1 MENLRKSGILLH
13 PTSLPSIYG
22 IGDLGRSA
30 YEFIDFLYEAGQ
42 SIWQVLPL
50 GPTGFKDSP
59 YQSYSAFA
67 GNYYLIS
74 PDLLLK
80 EHLLT
85 EKDFENTPDFSSKN
99 VEYGKAIEY
108 KMPLL
113 KKAFNRFTKTVQTN
127 KDYIQFKKDNSF
139 WLDNCCLF
147 AALKDYY
154 IEKRK
159 NEFESE
165 DLKKFRTLTK
175 DFLSENVQNDY
186 YYGAVWVTWEKDVIN
201 RDKQTL
207 EKFSS
212 LLKNEM
218 EFYAFLQYVF
228 FKQWHALKQYAH
240 KKDIS
245 IIGDIPIFVAWDSA
259 DVWENKELFYLNEN
273 GFPEKCAGVPPDYF
287 SPTGQLW
294 GNPLYNWDKHKKG
307 GYLWWINRIKN
318 SLKLTDIIRIDH
330 FRGFESYYAIP
341 LGMPDATTGQWIK
354 GPGEDFF
361 NAVKKE
367 LGSCPFIAED
377 LGIIT
382 DEVVSLRLKAA
393 LPGMKILQFA
403 FDDSENNDYLPHNY
417 EKNCVVYTGTH
428 DNDTSRGWYENTSD
442 FCRDYLRRYMNTD
455 GSNPSWDLIRLAF
468 SSCANTAIFPLQ
480 DVLAISSEGRMNT
493 PGTENGNW
501 TWRFGQNDLKIEYA
515 LTLKYFNK
523 IFKRNQK
530 SNQKNKQ

>member
-13 PTSLPSIYG
+13 PTSLPSQYG
-22 IGDLGRSA
+22 IGDLGREC
-30 YEFIDFLYEAGQ
+30 YDFIDFLHQSGQ

-74 PDLLLK
+74 PDILLK
-80 EHLLT
+80 DSLLT
-85 EKDFENTPDFSSKN
+85 PNDIENKPDFSPDN
-99 VEYGKAIEY
+99 VEYGKVIDY
-108 KMPLL
+108 KMSLF
-113 KKAFNRFTKTVQTN
+113 KKAFNRFSKISALN
-127 KDYIQFKKDNSF
+127 KDYARFKRNNAF
-139 WLDNCCLF
+139 WLDSCCLF
-147 AALKDYY
+147 AAIKDYY

-165 DLKKFRTLTK
+165 DLKKFRSLTK

-186 YYGAVWVTWEKDVIN
+186 YYGAVWVTWEKDIVN
-201 RDKQTL
+201 RSKSAIEKYTQMLKDKI
-207 EKFSS
+207 
-212 LLKNEM
+212 
-218 EFYAFLQYVF
+218 EFYAFLQYTF
-228 FKQWHALKQYAH
+228 FRQWQSVKQYAH
-240 KKDIS
+240 KYNIS

-259 DVWENKELFYLNEN
+259 DVWENKELFYLDSN
-273 GFPEKCAGVPPDYF
+273 GFPKECAGVPPDYF

-294 GNPLYNWDKHKKG
+294 GNPLYNWDKHKKT
-307 GYLWWINRIKN
+307 GYQWWINRIKN
-318 SLKLTDIIRIDH
+318 CLKLTDVIRIDH

-341 LGMPDATTGQWIK
+341 FGMPDATIGQWVK

-382 DEVVSLRLKAA
+382 DEVVALRLKTG

-455 GSNPSWDLIRLAF
+455 GNNPAWDLIRLAF
-468 SSCANTAIFPLQ
+468 SSCANTAVFPLQ
-480 DVLAISSEGRMNT
+480 DVLSLPSYARMNT
-493 PGTENGNW
+493 PGTENDNW
-501 TWRFGQNDLKIEYA
+501 TWRFKSNDLTDEYA
-515 LTLKYFNK
+515 LTLKYFNR
-523 IFKRNQK
+523 IFKRNMPDK
-530 SNQKNKQ
+530 KAD